1 MKTLGWIR
9 LFLLAGFAGLA
20 ALSRAAEPTV
30 YSVISSNDAFLPTG
44 SADNPNMGGDY
55 ADHDLTDWNYG
66 DAGTLVISSGGC
78 RYVDPNTGETISKGE
93 FQSVIMFSSAEAIT
107 LFDATYGAGNW
118 VITSIALSFASNW
131 AEAGALPNNPI
142 FGMIQ
147 GGQFVIEW
155 LSDDNWVQGTGNP
168 SNPTQ
173 DGVTYD
179 SLSTLLASEHEVL
192 GSYAYSPPGNNVR
205 LTWNLP
211 LTDNLIADASAG
223 DDLSFLMYAGDD
235 TINYLFNSNRYG
247 RGNEPK
253 IIITAIPEPPA
264 AGLAALAGIALLGR
278 RLRRTAFTLPE
289 VLVSV
294 SLIALAAS
302 VTTGWVNTGIEKAR
316 AAQCAGR
323 LQQWGLAL
331 QLYIQDHDGF
341 LPRRGQGV
349 RPVTVIDRDEDWFNC
364 LPPYLEMSPY
374 KELYARGQV
383 PRPGQ
388 RSVFLCPDA
397 KIPEDSH
404 HFISYGMNMYL
415 SRWDQRDASRLVQLP
430 KPSSLAFLADSPGGY
445 ASTIPSRSEFSVAP
459 RHSGGANVVFVD
471 GHVQRFTGTYLGC
484 GSGDISQP
492 DVRWKTEI
500 PGDTWRPNQ

>member
-9 LFLLAGFAGLA
+9 LFLLAGIAGLA
-20 ALSRAAEPTV
+20 APSHAVEPTV
-30 YSVISSNDAFLPTG
+30 YSDISTKDAFLPTG
-44 SADNPNMGGDY
+44 SLDNPNTGGDN

-66 DAGTLVISSGGC
+66 DAGTLVIASGNSQ
-78 RYVDPNTGETISKGE
+78 YVDPNTGQTISKGE

-131 AEAGALPNNPI
+131 ADAGAIPNNPI

-147 GGQFVIEW
+147 GGEFVIEW
-155 LSDDNWVQGTGNP
+155 LSDDNWVQGSGNP

-192 GSYAYSPPGNNVR
+192 GSYTYDPPGSGVR

-211 LTDNLIADASAG
+211 LTDNLIADISAG

-247 RGNEPK
+247 NDNEPK
-253 IIITAIPEPPA
+253 IIITAIPEPSVI
-264 AGLAALAGIALLGR
+264 GLAMVGGLFALGR
-278 RLRRTAFTLPE
+278 RFRRMAFTLPE
-289 VLVSV
+289 VLVAI
-294 SLIALAAS
+294 SLIAIAAS
-302 VTTGWVNTGIEKAR
+302 VTTNWINSGIEKAR
-316 AAQCAGR
+316 GIECTGNLR
-323 LQQWGLAL
+323 QWGVAL
-331 QLYIQDHDGF
+331 QLYIQDHDGS

-349 RPVTVIDRDEDWFNC
+349 RPVTVIDRDEDWFNN

-374 KELYARGQV
+374 KDIYARGQV
-383 PRPGQ
+383 PRPGR
-388 RSVFLCPDA
+388 RSVFLCPSA
-397 KIPEDSH
+397 TIPADCQ

-415 SRWDQRDASRLVQLP
+415 SRWDQRDASRVVQLP
-430 KPSSLAFLADSPGGY
+430 RPSSLAFLADSPGGY
-445 ASTIPSRSEFSVAP
+445 ASTVPSGSEYSVVA

-471 GHVQRFTGTYLGC
+471 GHVQRFPGGYLGC

-492 DVRWKTEI
+492 DVRWKTEVA
-500 PGDTWRPNQ
+500 GDTWKPNL

>member
-1 MKTLGWIR
+1 VRTVGWIR
-9 LFLLAGFAGLA
+9 LLLLAGFAGLA
-20 ALSRAAEPTV
+20 ALSRAAEPTI

-55 ADHDLTDWNYG
+55 ADNDLTDWNYG
-66 DAGTLVISSGGC
+66 DAGTLVISSGNN
-78 RYVDPNTGETISKGE
+78 RYVDPNTGQTISKGE
-93 FQSVIMFSSAEAIT
+93 FQSVIMFSSAGAIT

-131 AEAGALPNNPI
+131 ADAGALPNNPI

-179 SLSTLLASEHEVL
+179 SLSTLLSSEHEVL
-192 GSYAYSPPGNNVR
+192 GSYTYSPPGSGVR

-211 LTDNLIADASAG
+211 LTDNLVADAAAG

-235 TINYLFNSNRYG
+235 NINYLFNSNRYG

-278 RLRRTAFTLPE
+278 RLRRAAFSLPE
-289 VLVSV
+289 MLVSI
-294 SLIALAAS
+294 SLVAIAAS
-302 VTTGWVNTGIEKAR
+302 VTTGWVNTGITKAR
-316 AAQCAGR
+316 SAECAGR
-323 LQQWGLAL
+323 LQQWGIAL

-374 KELYARGQV
+374 KDLYARGQV

-397 KIPEDSH
+397 KVPEDGR

-415 SRWDQRDASRLVQLP
+415 SRWDQRDASRVVQLP
-430 KPSSLAFLADSPGGY
+430 KLSSLAFLADSPGGY
-445 ASTIPSRSEFSVAP
+445 ASTVPSRSEFSVAP

-471 GHVQRFTGTYLGC
+471 GHVQRFTGAYLGC

-492 DVRWKTEI
+492 DIRWKTEI